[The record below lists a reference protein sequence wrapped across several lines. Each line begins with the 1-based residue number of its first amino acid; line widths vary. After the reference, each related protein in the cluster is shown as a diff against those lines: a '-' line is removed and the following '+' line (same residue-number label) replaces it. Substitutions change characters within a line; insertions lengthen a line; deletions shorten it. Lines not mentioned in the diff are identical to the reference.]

1 MRTVA
6 SGEAEAADE
15 YRRATLVRGS
25 RLGAAVAVVAA
36 VLLATGSALGPVLL
50 LGAAWIPIQ
59 AVILFESELLRATGR
74 FRAASWWLSVRAV
87 VAGVLGVIGAA
98 AFGATGSVAL
108 QVGASAVVVGLLT
121 ARARWPRMA
130 QHHRDELR
138 SVGRPVTRQAFA
150 SYALGYADQYVLQ
163 PMRGPE
169 AVGLYSIGYV
179 LGQGVVEVAMTPI
192 VAALTPR
199 IIREVSQ
206 EDEHVARRTT
216 RNAALLLL
224 GLGGLAMLAVVA
236 ANALGLLRY
245 LTPKGA
251 SPGQLALVTVLVAAA
266 TGLQGIV
273 RLAYAVLLAHRATQ
287 AAARSF
293 LITLGFAAVIV
304 PTFIALGGVVGAA
317 LATLVATMLLATL
330 MAWHARSLMRAAT
343 LPDAAA
349 AAR

>member
-1 MRTVA
+1 
-6 SGEAEAADE
+6 
-15 YRRATLVRGS
+15 
-25 RLGAAVAVVAA
+25 
-36 VLLATGSALGPVLL
+36 
-50 LGAAWIPIQ
+50 
-59 AVILFESELLRATGR
+59 
-74 FRAASWWLSVRAV
+74 
-87 VAGVLGVIGAA
+87 
-98 AFGATGSVAL
+98 
-108 QVGASAVVVGLLT
+108 
-121 ARARWPRMA
+121 
-130 QHHRDELR
+130 
-138 SVGRPVTRQAFA
+138 
-150 SYALGYADQYVLQ
+150 
-163 PMRGPE
+163 
-169 AVGLYSIGYV
+169 
-179 LGQGVVEVAMTPI
+179 
-192 VAALTPR
+192 
-199 IIREVSQ
+199 
-206 EDEHVARRTT
+206 
-216 RNAALLLL
+216 
-224 GLGGLAMLAVVA
+224 MLAVVA

-317 LATLVATMLLATL
+317 LATLVATMFLATL